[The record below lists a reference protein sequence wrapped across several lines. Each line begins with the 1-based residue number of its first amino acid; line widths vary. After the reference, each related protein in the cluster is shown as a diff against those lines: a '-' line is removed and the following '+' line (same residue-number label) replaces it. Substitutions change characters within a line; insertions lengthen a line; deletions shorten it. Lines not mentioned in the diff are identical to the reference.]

1 MPISVPI
8 MLRKLLTLLALC
20 AGLVAVGEP
29 ARAAVDTVESVH
41 LVEQA
46 GQACAART
54 SFQSPVADQ
63 RQHWRE
69 LLCQGS
75 PKPVSLAIVPT
86 VRLQVD
92 RSRE

>member
-1 MPISVPI
+1 MPT

-20 AGLVAVGEP
+20 AGLVAVSEP
-29 ARAAVDTVESVH
+29 ARAAVGAVESVH

-46 GQACAART
+46 GQASAARRA
-54 SFQSPVADQ
+54 FQGPVAKQ
-63 RQHWRE
+63 REYWRE
-69 LLCQGS
+69 LLSQAS
-75 PKPVSLAIVPT
+75 PKPGSLAIVPT